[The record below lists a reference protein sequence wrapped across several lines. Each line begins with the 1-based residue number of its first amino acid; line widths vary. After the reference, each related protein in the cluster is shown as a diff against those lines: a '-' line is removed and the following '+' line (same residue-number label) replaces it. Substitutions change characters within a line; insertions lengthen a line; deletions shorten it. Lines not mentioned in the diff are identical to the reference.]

1 MSTRRRFSLLAIVIA
16 LTAMNSG
23 LYGQEKDT
31 AQLDSQI
38 ELELVWE
45 KEFESPVLNFSLTEM
60 NGIPTLEVVIT
71 TDKVQFFTGK
81 NVKEIQTKSYEINWL
96 EGWRFRLLCSKNG
109 DYIGIRKDHY
119 GDYGRIKEGSEFQV
133 YDKIGNL
140 LTTRKVT
147 NNYQPFALMN
157 NGAFLVTGVL
167 EDASIVLEQLNGAK
181 EVIFD
186 YPDMRPSTYIGIAP
200 KGNAFALNVSGIG
213 VMLYDDTGKE
223 VWKRNIENS
232 HAAGIGISEHGS
244 YIACFGKKWGNTLFL
259 YSLKGNMLWEKPI
272 GAGTHFISFSP
283 DEKFLAVYATW
294 SGIWFFSVKE
304 GKLLW
309 RYPSDK
315 IGKKIN
321 SNFTRSIYS
330 LDIAINGAFVVC
342 ADGGGTRE
350 LPAGDTSVVLLF
362 DKKGKIVWQNDLKI
376 QKERAPIV
384 RFTDDGKYLIVC
396 NSNKLYC
403 YKIVGGG

>member
-1 MSTRRRFSLLAIVIA
+1 MRRFSLLAIVIA

-119 GDYGRIKEGSEFQV
+119 GDYGRIQEGSEFQV

-186 YPDMRPSTYIGIAP
+186 YPDMRPSTYMDIAEKGDCFVLNIAGIGI
-200 KGNAFALNVSGIG
+200 I
-213 VMLYDDTGKE
+213 LYSDTGKE
-223 VWKRNIENS
+223 IWRKKFAWGD
-232 HAAGIGISEHGS
+232 AANVRISDN
-244 YIACFGKKWGNTLFL
+244 GK
-259 YSLKGNMLWEKPI
+259 YI
-272 GAGTHFISFSP
+272 GAVGILSGGGMHFLSSNGSLLWKYPLDNYYNFYLNCMDFSP
-283 DEKFLAVYATW
+283 DEEYFAANIYRDDIYLFESSTGKILWNYKLEQVN
-294 SGIWFFSVKE
+294 SSRKFFS
-304 GKLLW
+304 
-309 RYPSDK
+309 
-315 IGKKIN
+315 IGVA
-321 SNFTRSIYS
+321 R
-330 LDIAINGAFVVC
+330 NGEFVAA

-350 LPAGDTSVVLLF
+350 LPAGDSSTVFLF
-362 DKKGKIVWQNDLKI
+362 DKKGNLVWKKQLMI
-376 QKERAPIV
+376 QKQKAPNV
-384 RFTDDGKYLIVC
+384 RFSNDGKYFFIC
-396 NSNKLYC
+396 NAGRLYC
-403 YKIVGGG
+403 YKITGGGQ